1 MNYEVEM
8 TKILEETKTRQVT
21 PTLLLQSCCAPCSS
35 YVLERLTPYFHITIF
50 YYNPNI
56 EPKEE
61 YEKRKEEE
69 KQFITKLKSPNRL
82 DMIDCDY
89 DNEIFHDVVTGLENE
104 LEGGARCFRCYD
116 LRLRATAKKAKE
128 LGYDYFATTLTVSP
142 YKNAMKLNEIGK
154 DLEKEYGVSYLP
166 SDFKKKN
173 GYLRSIE
180 LSKEYGLYRQDYCGC
195 IYSKKNKCQE

>member
-8 TKILEETKTRQVT
+8 TKILEEMKTRQVT

-180 LSKEYGLYRQDYCGC
+180 LSKEYSLYRQDYCGC

>member
-8 TKILEETKTRQVT
+8 TNILEEMKTRQVT

-154 DLEKEYGVSYLP
+154 DLEKEYDVSYLP

>member
-8 TKILEETKTRQVT
+8 TKILEEMKTRQVT

-89 DNEIFHDVVTGLENE
+89 DNDIFHDVVTGLENE

-154 DLEKEYGVSYLP
+154 DLEKEYDVSYLP